1 MTPKLTSF
9 AAGGGCACKIPA
21 GQLESAIAGLI
32 GNDDP
37 NVIVGL
43 EDGDDASAIRI
54 NGDTAVI
61 STADFFT
68 PMLTPWAATP
78 SPPSTSWAGPLTCSD

>member
-54 NGDTAVI
+54 NGDTAVS
-61 STADFFT
+61 STAAVLPPCDQPRRT
-68 PMLTPWAATP
+68 WAWWRPPMRVPR
-78 SPPSTSWAGPLTCSD
+78 